1 VTTRVQALPGLRGQ
15 ESRCRGLMAVEAD
28 EEEKPS
34 QVKPRKCYDAALPC
48 TTTTMTTRME
58 RESELRTACQS
69 QRLRR

>member
-1 VTTRVQALPGLRGQ
+1 
-15 ESRCRGLMAVEAD
+15 MAVEAD